1 MKRGLIISLYSS
13 GRERVQQALEL
24 SIQQDLVEFD
34 LLRLDPVATISELA
48 EGYAKG
54 YDYALKNG
62 YEFVGH
68 IDDDDLVVP
77 GCFTFLMKLLDKK
90 PKAAGFAGLQY
101 PIRSEVPDLSIQES
115 AQLLFNQHHNRFHGV
130 AVYRTK
136 ELYPTIKE
144 WRQYSNPMGDQHRAL
159 ARMLMADGK
168 TLGLTNS
175 ITCFYRLREQ
185 DGNYYS

>member
-77 GCFTFLMKLLDKK
+77 GCFTFLMKLLDKNRK
-90 PKAAGFAGLQY
+90 Q
-101 PIRSEVPDLSIQES
+101 PDL
-115 AQLLFNQHHNRFHGV
+115 LDFNTRFEV
-130 AVYRTK
+130 KFPISVYRNLHNCSLINIITASMVWLYT
-136 ELYPTIKE
+136 ELK
-144 WRQYSNPMGDQHRAL
+144 SC
-159 ARMLMADGK
+159 
-168 TLGLTNS
+168 TLQSKNGGNILTRWEINIERS
-175 ITCFYRLREQ
+175 QEC
-185 DGNYYS
+185 